1 MFLTPAQFAKETGES
16 YDLILSLC
24 KGGNLKC
31 EITKGGHYKIYKTE
45 IDIYKTEKDYIS
57 KEDYEAV
64 VRENEKL
71 KSFIKQLKAT
81 IELSLEF

>member
-1 MFLTPAQFAKETGES
+1 MRLQKEV
-16 YDLILSLC
+16 
-24 KGGNLKC
+24 
-31 EITKGGHYKIYKTE
+31 ITRLYKTE